1 MTFKHA
7 LATGA
12 AGLSM
17 AAAGLAVGAT
27 PADAAPR
34 THGTG
39 TSTYGLSCTYDLDEV
54 AGTLAGSCIGRT
66 PLGTA
71 TATFTGTWTGDSAT
85 GTIAVDTWFGD
96 FGGTFS
102 GSGWSSGAATGSYAL
117 LTPFGPVSGT
127 FSATGS

>member
-1 MTFKHA
+1 MKLTHA

-27 PADAAPR
+27 PAQAAPHR
-34 THGTG
+34 
-39 TSTYGLSCTYDLDEV
+39 TSTYGLSCTYNLDEV
-54 AGTLAGSCIGRT
+54 AGTLAGSCVGRT

-71 TATFTGTWTGDSAT
+71 TATFSGTWSGDSAA

-102 GSGWSSGAATGSYAL
+102 GSGWSTGSATGSYTL
-117 LTPFGPVSGT
+117 TTPFGPLAGT